1 MIERKEKRNII
12 PRVTID
18 ECRYL
23 NAKVLLYLFILTGLF
38 RNQERNLL
46 QKVFIV
52 TKQKTDHIF
61 RLLITAVIIGTSEIT
76 TRLVYTLFE
85 YPIQGKISLCYRGL
99 LGKFSSK
106 LSGLY

>member
-1 MIERKEKRNII
+1 MIKTKEKRNII

-18 ECRYL
+18 ECRT
-23 NAKVLLYLFILTGLF
+23 VVFILTGLF

-46 QKVFIV
+46 QKVNIV

-61 RLLITAVIIGTSEIT
+61 RLLITAAIIGTSEIT

-106 LSGLY
+106 LSGL

>member
-1 MIERKEKRNII
+1 MIKTKEKRNII

-23 NAKVLLYLFILTGLF
+23 NAKELLYSY
-38 RNQERNLL
+38 LL
-46 QKVFIV
+46 GCSEIKKEICCKKVNIV

-61 RLLITAVIIGTSEIT
+61 RLLITAAIIGTSEIT